1 MTPNDQQSHLVEYCS
16 FFNTSGAIYSGEPHV
31 VTNPPYIYIYDNNNN
46 KREKKRRERE
56 KRKRKGY
63 NK

>member
-31 VTNPPYIYIYDNNNN
+31 VTNPPYIYDNNNN